1 MQYTCEKRMFE
12 DLFKSGGLSHERLNT
27 LLKLSEAG
35 SLIKAASDDLGKQSR
50 LSHHLRELSEYFGI
64 ELTERAGR
72 SVKLTA
78 AGHSLV
84 QITREHFL
92 ALQSFRNQAISA
104 IPLLRI
110 AAGDSL
116 LQWLLVPAIGR
127 VRRPNHQIRYKLTS
141 LSTKE
146 VVEQLSE
153 RRIDFGLLRANA
165 LEKPLEH
172 VVVSEQHYAI
182 FVPQRL
188 VPSRGMLT
196 IRAALLDCPH
206 AALGG
211 EGQLLTQLREL
222 AEKLGGVFVPELI
235 CDSFSQCAA
244 AVETGVFAAVLPVQ
258 VRPSS
263 SGKEYVV
270 VEDDSL
276 DNLKRQVALAWHPR
290 TAEMMGP
297 HVSKI
302 KQSLVDALKQ
312 QGARYED

>member
-1 MQYTCEKRMFE
+1 MFE
-12 DLFKSGGLSHERLNT
+12 DLFKIGGLSHERLNT

-35 SLIKAASDDLGKQSR
+35 SLIKAANDDFGRQSR

-64 ELTERAGR
+64 ELTEKAGR

-78 AGHSLV
+78 AGQSLV

-92 ALQSFRNQAISA
+92 ALQSFRNQAAAA
-104 IPLLRI
+104 IPTIRI

-127 VRRPNHQIRYKLTS
+127 VRRPNNPIRFQLTG
-141 LSTKE
+141 LRTNDI
-146 VVEQLSE
+146 VEYLTE

-165 LEKPLEH
+165 LEKPLKH
-172 VVVSEQHYAI
+172 VVISEQHYAI

-188 VPSRGMLT
+188 VPTRGMLT
-196 IRAALLDCPH
+196 MRVALLDCPH
-206 AALGG
+206 AAIGG
-211 EGQLLTQLREL
+211 DGQLLEQLREL
-222 AEKLGGVFVPELI
+222 AGKLGGVFIPELV
-235 CDSFSQCAA
+235 CDSIGQCVA

-263 SGKEYVV
+263 SGKDYVV

-276 DNLKRQVALAWHPR
+276 DTLKRQVALAWHPR
-290 TAEMMGP
+290 TADVAGP
-297 HVSKI
+297 QASKLR
-302 KQSLVDALKQ
+302 QALVDALKQ
-312 QGARYED
+312 QGAQSEHYVVR